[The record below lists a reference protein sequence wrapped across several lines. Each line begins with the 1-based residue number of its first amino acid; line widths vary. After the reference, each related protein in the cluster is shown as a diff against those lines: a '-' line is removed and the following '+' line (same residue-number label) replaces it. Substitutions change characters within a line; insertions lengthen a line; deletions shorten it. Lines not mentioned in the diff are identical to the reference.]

1 MTKTIWKKQLKKY
14 KMKINLLFF
23 GQVAD
28 ITGKTAWKIS
38 GVKNTADLNQRLA
51 ENFPSLQ
58 SIKYSIAVNKK
69 VVQENTE
76 LNNEDTVAI
85 LPPFSGG

>member
-1 MTKTIWKKQLKKY
+1 MG
-14 KMKINLLFF
+14 INVLFF

-28 ITGKTAWKIS
+28 ITGKDILKIPV
-38 GVKNTADLNQRLA
+38 VKNTNGLNQLL
-51 ENFPSLQ
+51 EKTYPVLK

-69 VVQENTE
+69 VIQENTA
-76 LNNEDTVAI
+76 LHNEDTVAI